1 MRCRHIYVL
10 GIIFTVLVATA
21 AQASSGVIAKCGGSE
36 GQGYFFSGPFVSED
50 SAGWQT
56 DNISKGSTSIVEV
69 DGKIDVLFFDASNST
84 TSARAQGAEVIP
96 LGVNEAGSIFSI
108 LIVYPG
114 EVVEIYTY
122 NSQMKKL
129 VHLQQK
135 FNVIINK
142 ARIGVS
148 NC

>member
-1 MRCRHIYVL
+1 MRCRHFYVL
-10 GIIFTVLVATA
+10 GIIFTMLVATA
-21 AQASSGVIAKCGGSE
+21 TQASSDVIAKCGGSE
-36 GQGYFFSGPFVSED
+36 GLGYYFIGPIVSED
-50 SAGWQT
+50 NAGWQT
-56 DNISKGSTSIVEV
+56 DNISKGSTSIVEA

-96 LGVNEAGSIFSI
+96 LSVNKAGSIFSV
-108 LIVYPG
+108 LVVYPG

-122 NSQMKKL
+122 NPQMKKL